1 MKDFALGDALPD
13 LHYEADPQLAAEG
26 WERRFMADAERASEA
41 TELYESLGFEVRAES
56 VLASELS
63 DQCLDCKLVVCR
75 SYVTIYTR
83 KRADE

>member
-1 MKDFALGDALPD
+1 MREKLPD
-13 LHYEADPQLAAEG
+13 LHYEANPQLVAQG
-26 WERRFMADAERASEA
+26 WERRFMADNERASEA
-41 TELYESLGFEVRAES
+41 TELYTSLGFEVRAES

-83 KRADE
+83 KRAGEPYET

>member
-1 MKDFALGDALPD
+1 MKSPAMGETLPD
-13 LHYEADPQLAAEG
+13 LHYEADPRLVAEG

-41 TELYESLGFEVRAES
+41 AELYTSLGFEVRAES

-63 DQCLDCKLVVCR
+63 DQCLDCKLIVCR

-83 KRADE
+83 RSGE